1 MGLSVGIGSD
11 DVVDGLSVGIVTGGN
26 AVVGLGLT
34 QRLAVSAVTSSSS
47 FRQINNQENTI

>member
-1 MGLSVGIGSD
+1 MELSVGIGSD

-34 QRLAVSAVTSSSS
+34 QRLALSAVTRSSS